1 MDIYIMSMTSNLPT
15 IIQHR
20 TNHIRLNLLI
30 HFIHILIHHVLLSL
44 ITTQDEDKT
53 ALRYMLNLLSISL
66 GVSPSLY
73 VFKLMSDRANIYI
86 MGISSLQPILKSKP
100 NDNSSSYFFN
110 GYPHLQSSQLAGREL
125 RT

>member
-53 ALRYMLNLLSISL
+53 